1 MRTLQ
6 VLGFQRETW
15 HKWKDLRLDADS
27 DEDDS
32 SGLRGFL
39 DAKVCKRSDN
49 ILQVYTSAAQSATL
63 VVPIVSVAAIA
74 AMSHSESSA
83 IDTENGSGTGKGS
96 HVTNSD
102 VQSELLAQWKYAME
116 MLREGHVRAIHPIFV
131 SSGCLRLI
139 DGQKGNLARH
149 WLLANTSVSWA
160 DGMHAV
166 EGHTWKY
173 IGVKHK
179 DANGVP
185 RNFTIPK
192 CESRQ
197 TRAMLERAIT
207 SRLSSTATAATT
219 TTVGGGT
226 LLRREGTR
234 ATVNSLCASA
244 GIHLSTVLPRVGM
257 RFDQEG
263 DRPKIAAARL
273 KRHISGG
280 SRMQRQG
287 RSADDAID
295 RAASAPKTL
304 LKDADT
310 VQKVAIVRK
319 LSAIVDQFQSAFA
332 SRAPQLCETTERG
345 LEQTFRLLH
354 RALRYIIDV
363 RVARLD
369 VACPW

>member
-1 MRTLQ
+1 TAAQMVEAVTAKSRVTHYDVVISYDSTCEVDAALANMLHDELTGDTTERL
-6 VLGFQRETW
+6 VVREGGFVGGTGIAG
-15 HKWKDLRLDADS
+15 ADS
-27 DEDDS
+27 DDDDS
-32 SGLRGFL
+32 SGLRVFL

-49 ILQVYTSAAQSATL
+49 ILQMYTSAAQSATL

-234 ATVNSLCASA
+234 ATVNSICASA
-244 GIHLSTVLPRVGM
+244 GIHLSTVLSRVGM
-257 RFDQEG
+257 RFDLEQ
-263 DRPKIAAARL
+263 DRP
-273 KRHISGG
+273 
-280 SRMQRQG
+280 
-287 RSADDAID
+287 
-295 RAASAPKTL
+295 
-304 LKDADT
+304 
-310 VQKVAIVRK
+310 
-319 LSAIVDQFQSAFA
+319 
-332 SRAPQLCETTERG
+332 
-345 LEQTFRLLH
+345 
-354 RALRYIIDV
+354 
-363 RVARLD
+363 
-369 VACPW
+369 